1 MNRTSK
7 RLLVLTATLIV
18 ALLVAMIR
26 HGF

>member
-18 ALLVAMIR
+18 ALLVGMTCN
-26 HGF
+26 G

>member
-18 ALLVAMIR
+18 ALLVAMTCS
-26 HGF
+26 G